1 MRESLLERLNSI
13 ERSFSATQNKIA
25 AFLLK
30 SGHKAAFLTAAEIA
44 SNVDAS
50 ESTVVRFA
58 RMLGFHGY
66 PELQEFLREGLLETL
81 SPIDRLVGHDE
92 IKDESNLIAY
102 LTERETLNLRAAFER
117 VDRAALH
124 NLVEAICAAKTCY
137 VVGLRSSRALATLLG
152 HYLTKIAP
160 KVIVIESSD
169 TMFEQLS
176 WIDRD
181 DVLVAYSF
189 PRYSK
194 QTIDAIQ
201 IAKSSGARTG
211 ALTDSQ
217 SAPAAQL
224 CNYSLIAPAISGFY
238 GNSFVAA
245 VALTNL
251 LLASCVHARPNIV
264 RENLSRVEKVASSS
278 ERFVRLGDDTGRL

>member
-1 MRESLLERLNSI
+1 MPRRVGARPPRNDADIGVKPVGESGQG
-13 ERSFSATQNKIA
+13 A
-25 AFLLK
+25 
-30 SGHKAAFLTAAEIA
+30 
-44 SNVDAS
+44 DD
-50 ESTVVRFA
+50 
-58 RMLGFHGY
+58 
-66 PELQEFLREGLLETL
+66 

-102 LTERETLNLRAAFER
+102 LTERENLNLRAAFER

-224 CNYSLIAPAISGFY
+224 CNYSLIAPAISSFY

-251 LLASCVHARPNIV
+251 LLASYVHAPPNIV
-264 RENLSRVEKVASSS
+264 RENLSAIPRCLWSRGALSRSGMP
-278 ERFVRLGDDTGRL
+278 VRPT